1 MSELLGG
8 MQKYFP
14 DGVIDLTTRQIY
26 DFFAKKKQKIE
37 LVARPV
43 GMQVVSYTLKD
54 ITDDVG
60 YLKALG
66 EARTA
71 EVQRDARIGQAEA
84 SMQAR
89 SVH

>member
-1 MSELLGG
+1 M
-8 MQKYFP
+8 
-14 DGVIDLTTRQIY
+14 
-26 DFFAKKKQKIE
+26 
-37 LVARPV
+37 ARPV

>member
-1 MSELLGG
+1 M
-8 MQKYFP
+8 
-14 DGVIDLTTRQIY
+14 I
-26 DFFAKKKQKIE
+26 FFKWNIKNE
-37 LVARPV
+37 LVVKAV